1 MRVVKTPLMMNEVAV
16 APLEM
21 GFVGELLVIMAVLV
35 ANIEY
40 SLKDGAQASF
50 DELDGWPMTEG
61 LTMADQSARRI
72 PAPETARVSMKSARM
87 TRDFII
93 AESRARGVL

>member
-1 MRVVKTPLMMNEVAV
+1 MNEVAV

-50 DELDGWPMTEG
+50 DELDGLPMTEG
-61 LTMADQSARRI
+61 LTMADQSAGRI
-72 PAPETARVSMKSARM
+72 PAPETARVSMKSVRM

-93 AESRARGVL
+93 AESRGERSFMRC

>member
-21 GFVGELLVIMAVLV
+21 GFVELLVVMAVLV